1 MTDAITTLTA
11 ANGETI
17 KFRDRI
23 IASGGMKD
31 VYASPERDYVVAF
44 YRKAPD
50 VHAIERLDMIT
61 GPYRERIFEG
71 EAGDYWKQ
79 LFCWPTTTVQHGGR
93 IGVVAPFY
101 HDHFFFEHGSF
112 NNDMLKIRGK
122 DKQGK
127 WFASPHHQFK
137 FLDARERGNWL
148 GYLQL
153 CLKLARALRRL
164 HAAGLAHSDLS
175 YKNVL
180 LAPTSGRVCIIDVDG
195 LVVPAR
201 FPPEVVGTPD
211 FIAPEV
217 VMSSCLPRDDPRRVL
232 PSIST
237 DSHALAV
244 MIYSLLLL
252 RHPLRG
258 KKIHAKDPVEDE
270 RLAMGEK
277 AVFIEHPVD
286 SSNRLSVDGARPT
299 ELPWVDPDSLPYT
312 ATGPYLKVLF
322 DRAFIDGLHNPAMR
336 PSADEWES
344 ALVRTVDLIQPCHN
358 SACEQGWF
366 VFDNATAPRC
376 PFCGT
381 HYTGQLPIINLYSKR
396 GEKYRPDNHR
406 LMVYSNLSLFP
417 WHIDRT
423 ITPNERL
430 PAAHRRR
437 VGYFVQHQG
446 RWFLV
451 NEGMPELKNADT
463 DAPCPV
469 GARVELRAN
478 LKLLAGT
485 QPGQR
490 LLLLQMVEGGS
501 D

>member
-101 HDHFFFEHGSF
+101 HDHFFFKHGSF

-211 FIAPEV
+211 
-217 VMSSCLPRDDPRRVL
+217 L
-232 PSIST
+232 PSKYFLSNSIPAVSGQITEITGINAVRKWDGIVDVMLFRTVGDSVASTVNST
-237 DSHALAV
+237 DVVGYVLA
-244 MIYSLLLL
+244 
-252 RHPLRG
+252 
-258 KKIHAKDPVEDE
+258 A
-270 RLAMGEK
+270 
-277 AVFIEHPVD
+277 
-286 SSNRLSVDGARPT
+286 T
-299 ELPWVDPDSLPYT
+299 ESRE
-312 ATGPYLKVLF
+312 A
-322 DRAFIDGLHNPAMR
+322 
-336 PSADEWES
+336 SE
-344 ALVRTVDLIQPCHN
+344 DLINQ
-358 SACEQGWF
+358 
-366 VFDNATAPRC
+366 
-376 PFCGT
+376 
-381 HYTGQLPIINLYSKR
+381 
-396 GEKYRPDNHR
+396 
-406 LMVYSNLSLFP
+406 SLEA
-417 WHIDRT
+417 IS
-423 ITPNERL
+423 IT
-430 PAAHRRR
+430 
-437 VGYFVQHQG
+437 V
-446 RWFLV
+446 
-451 NEGMPELKNADT
+451 K
-463 DAPCPV
+463 
-469 GARVELRAN
+469 
-478 LKLLAGT
+478 
-485 QPGQR
+485 
-490 LLLLQMVEGGS
+490 
-501 D
+501 